1 LLKAIADADDAHH
14 VMWSGTNM
22 EYDEEF
28 GLVGSHLYSVLSHTT
43 WDNKDFIQ
51 LRNPWA
57 AGEYSGKWSDK
68 DTTTD
73 AT

>member
-1 LLKAIADADDAHH
+1 LLKVIEMADDAHH
-14 VMWSGTNM
+14 VM
-22 EYDEEF
+22 Y
-28 GLVGSHLYSVLSHTT
+28 GSPLKSQDGITGRHGYSLLSHTT

-57 AGEYSGKWSDK
+57 VGEFSGKWSDK
-68 DTTTD
+68 DTTTG